1 MTDEPGRTIDVSN
14 NSMASIGD
22 VMDLHLSLMKN
33 FKKSQFLGLNLLTLK
48 MEKDLALK
56 KIKNLEKKH
65 KLPTTDLV
73 RFGDGKLIDRI
84 EQVLP

>member
-1 MTDEPGRTIDVSN
+1 
-14 NSMASIGD
+14 MASIGD

-33 FKKSQFLGLNLLTLK
+33 FKQSRFLGMNLLTLK
-48 MEKDLALK
+48 MDEDLALK
-56 KIKNLEKKH
+56 EIKNLENEH

-84 EQVLP
+84 EQELR

>member
-1 MTDEPGRTIDVSN
+1 
-14 NSMASIGD
+14 
-22 VMDLHLSLMKN
+22 
-33 FKKSQFLGLNLLTLK
+33 
-48 MEKDLALK
+48 
-56 KIKNLEKKH
+56 LENKH

>member
-1 MTDEPGRTIDVSN
+1 
-14 NSMASIGD
+14 MASIGD

-33 FKKSQFLGLNLLTLK
+33 FKQSRFLGMNLLTLK
-48 MEKDLALK
+48 MDEDLALK
-56 KIKNLEKKH
+56 EIKNLENEH

-84 EQVLP
+84 EQELG